1 MIIKALKFSFI
12 SLLLLNM
19 SSCIENDIPYPYIEG
34 VIQEIQVDGMQGEAV
49 FNNQART
56 IELTIGEDAF
66 IDSLPITRL
75 VANSEA
81 LIYPDTA
88 ACIKP
93 NGFPNFS
100 FASLNELP
108 GNANTAVDFTNPV
121 GVLLKTYQEYWWKI
135 TVKQEIERVIE
146 VENQSGTAPSLDLYN
161 HVAIIYV
168 TEDADYRN
176 IKIKK
181 LNLEGS
187 KTVLDPDPATVT
199 DFTRP
204 RVFKAYR
211 NGRYICDWTVDVQK
225 SSVAASVEKVNA
237 WATKAY
243 ISGSFVLELIFLW
256 NIV

>member
-146 VENQSGTAPSLDLYN
+146 VENQSGTALHWTY
-161 HVAIIYV
+161 IIMLLLFMSRKMLI
-168 TEDADYRN
+168 T
-176 IKIKK
+176 
-181 LNLEGS
+181 G
-187 KTVLDPDPATVT
+187 
-199 DFTRP
+199 
-204 RVFKAYR
+204 
-211 NGRYICDWTVDVQK
+211 
-225 SSVAASVEKVNA
+225 
-237 WATKAY
+237 
-243 ISGSFVLELIFLW
+243 ISRLK
-256 NIV
+256 N

>member
-100 FASLNELP
+100 F
-108 GNANTAVDFTNPV
+108 
-121 GVLLKTYQEYWWKI
+121 
-135 TVKQEIERVIE
+135 
-146 VENQSGTAPSLDLYN
+146 
-161 HVAIIYV
+161 
-168 TEDADYRN
+168 
-176 IKIKK
+176 
-181 LNLEGS
+181 
-187 KTVLDPDPATVT
+187 
-199 DFTRP
+199 
-204 RVFKAYR
+204 
-211 NGRYICDWTVDVQK
+211 C
-225 SSVAASVEKVNA
+225 
-237 WATKAY
+237 
-243 ISGSFVLELIFLW
+243 FV
-256 NIV
+256 